1 MFEQR
6 AIPLK
11 IWLSV
16 SPLGQETEHKRLR
29 LVLFGELGDNRGP
42 QRERAEGERV
52 SLGEENRFRLR
63 ERSISV

>member
-11 IWLSV
+11 ISLSV
-16 SPLGQETEHKRLR
+16 SPLGQETEHKRL
-29 LVLFGELGDNRGP
+29 VLFGELGENRGP

-52 SLGEENRFRLR
+52 SPGEENRFPLR